1 MSKSRRKQ
9 YPASVKVA
17 AIADYCSKT
26 MSQKAVGNKY
36 GVSHVTIINWMKEKE
51 QILQECKDSAKLF
64 PVFDLVTGNP
74 RQIPDMEELAL
85 KVNQKTPEAL
95 KQELK
100 ALREENAYLT
110 DKLAY
115 MEALFSLEGI
125 PVGKVGKKKD
135 KNPSGLPSTIQGAQ
149 T

>member
-9 YPASVKVA
+9 YPASVKIA

-26 MSQKAVGNKY
+26 MSMKAVGDKY
-36 GVSHVTIINWMKEKE
+36 GVTHVTILNWVKEKE
-51 QILQECKDSAKLF
+51 EILQECKESAKLF
-64 PVFDLVTGNP
+64 PVFDLVTGDP
-74 RQIPDMEELAL
+74 RQMQDTGELAL
-85 KVNQKTPEAL
+85 NLKKKTARTLE
-95 KQELK
+95 QELK
-100 ALREENAYLT
+100 AVREENAYLT

-125 PVGKVGKKKD
+125 PVGEVDKKKD
-135 KNPSGLPSTIQGAQ
+135 MNPSGSLSISQDAQ